1 MHQIILKSGVILDI
15 GVQATIDK
23 VVSNMKDSKDTLIE
37 NKNGNTIFFIAHTDI
52 SAIQYQRK

>member
-52 SAIQYQRK
+52 SAIQYHRK